1 MLGCPAPTSPSPEG
15 DGDRRPFP
23 SPSLCVFTQDIA
35 IPSGRAML
43 MAYLSTLKDSTLR
56 AYERYLGMVTDL
68 CASRME
74 TSKTTPEQVKALFFR
89 SVGLTSFMKYFSDFS
104 ISCWRGPVAWSWLIQ
119 PEADSGANILP
130 RLARRI

>member
-43 MAYLSTLKDSTLR
+43 MAYLSTPKDSMLR
-56 AYERYLGMVTDL
+56 AYERYLGMVADL
-68 CASRME
+68 CAPRME
-74 TSKTTPEQVKALFFR
+74 TSKATPEQLKAICFR
-89 SVGLTSFMKYFSDFS
+89 SVGLPSFLKYFSDF
-104 ISCWRGPVAWSWLIQ
+104 
-119 PEADSGANILP
+119 
-130 RLARRI
+130 RLT